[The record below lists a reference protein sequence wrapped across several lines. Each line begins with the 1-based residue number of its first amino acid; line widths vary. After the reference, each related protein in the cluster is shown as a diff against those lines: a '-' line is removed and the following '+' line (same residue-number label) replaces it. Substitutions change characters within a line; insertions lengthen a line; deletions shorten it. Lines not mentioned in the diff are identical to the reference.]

1 MVSPRSLI
9 FIAAFLALFAG
20 ALMAISGAQT
30 AGVNVNSR
38 WSGSTASYNAT
49 QGGNITMLNLSM
61 TSLTTRWAAYWGN
74 VTGTIILGTATNNI
88 YQWSV
93 SASSMTGRVCVSQ
106 GASQTFSTPT
116 NASVS
121 SIDNAA
127 NFSFGSA
134 ADNATSTYNL
144 TSCNVVLSTGTVLN
158 VASAKHQGNSTFTTC
173 AITSDARTG
182 VTSFDF
188 CTNISKS
195 GISFNNTGTNYELL
209 VPTVANSTLVNNYY
223 FYAELG

>member
-93 SASSMTGRVCVSQ
+93 SASPIWARENLWSPHSISGWTYCCPACERMVLMT
-106 GASQTFSTPT
+106 
-116 NASVS
+116 
-121 SIDNAA
+121 SI
-127 NFSFGSA
+127 
-134 ADNATSTYNL
+134 
-144 TSCNVVLSTGTVLN
+144 LSWL
-158 VASAKHQGNSTFTTC
+158 SLY
-173 AITSDARTG
+173 R
-182 VTSFDF
+182 
-188 CTNISKS
+188 
-195 GISFNNTGTNYELL
+195 
-209 VPTVANSTLVNNYY
+209 
-223 FYAELG
+223 